1 MAVKTD
7 MNREIDR
14 VLLSEEQIRQRVA
27 ELGAQLSEEYD
38 GKNVILVCILKGAVH
53 FFSDLCLQIVECGKT
68 VQEDRAV
75 FCVCHHFFCHF
86 IWRELFNPLLPY
98 FVRLSHGYPYICVD
112 NVGIFCSLFYIGCQR
127 DRCT

>member
-38 GKNVILVCILKGAVH
+38 GKNVIQVIIQQGAVQ
-53 FFSDLCLQIVECGKT
+53 FFSDLSRHNT
-68 VQEDRAV
+68 
-75 FCVCHHFFCHF
+75 
-86 IWRELFNPLLPY
+86 
-98 FVRLSHGYPYICVD
+98 SHKEKD
-112 NVGIFCSLFYIGCQR
+112 
-127 DRCT
+127 

>member
-1 MAVKTD
+1 FLFFNSQRSHHHSLDRMHTVLCLVKHFRLFGLEHFVRHFHIFYIKT
-7 MNREIDR
+7 
-14 VLLSEEQIRQRVA
+14 LT
-27 ELGAQLSEEYD
+27 
-38 GKNVILVCILKGAVH
+38 H
-53 FFSDLCLQIVECGKT
+53 FFSALCLQIVECGKT